1 MNLQMSEGLQLNSR
15 GFPFKG
21 GTKAAPL
28 KSPGGSGLDGRHT
41 RQNAQAP
48 ETRNGCGPLEIL
60 ASLAS
65 KRGPCMRLVP
75 ERGVPQEEHH
85 RVAIGSLTDWD
96 AARVFLEVVRCG
108 SFRSAAERLELS
120 INVVRRRIDDFER
133 QIGATL
139 FTRDVH
145 GTRLTDEGALVV
157 SAVERMEA
165 ASFDL
170 LRAGNSVTN
179 TLSGEVRVAITEGLG
194 TFWLAPRLVEFQQ
207 SFPNILVDLHC
218 AMRSADVSRH
228 EADVAI
234 HLSRPAA
241 LDVKLVRLGR
251 IHLMFFASQ
260 KYIETYGAPK
270 TVDELVKHRLVM
282 QVAEQTAAKEAF
294 ESLFPGLSERDL
306 LVMKTNVS
314 SANYWAVANGAGI
327 GVFPTYACALGGK
340 MIPLEIELRRPYD
353 IWLSYHPSSGRIPRV
368 RHMIDWLVDAFNP
381 AKFPWFKDEFIHPSE
396 FKAVY
401 KGEPLTHLFGGFSTG
416 RTVEPE

>member
-1 MNLQMSEGLQLNSR
+1 
-15 GFPFKG
+15 
-21 GTKAAPL
+21 
-28 KSPGGSGLDGRHT
+28 
-41 RQNAQAP
+41 
-48 ETRNGCGPLEIL
+48 
-60 ASLAS
+60 
-65 KRGPCMRLVP
+65 MRLVL
-75 ERGVPQEEHH
+75 ERSVPQEE
-85 RVAIGSLTDWD
+85 RDKVARASLTDWD

-120 INVVRRRIDDFER
+120 INGVRRRIDDFER

-145 GTRLTDEGALVV
+145 GTRLTEEGSLIV

-170 LRAGNSVTN
+170 LRAGSSVTN

-228 EADVAI
+228 EADIAI

-251 IHLMFFASQ
+251 MHLMFLASR
-260 KYIETYGAPK
+260 KYLDTFGAP
-270 TVDELVKHRLVM
+270 TTPEELVKHRLVM
-282 QVAEQTAAKEAF
+282 QVTDQIAAKEAF
-294 ESLFPGLSERDL
+294 ESLFPGYSPRDL
-306 LVMKTNVS
+306 VVIKTNLS
-314 SANYWAVANGAGI
+314 SAHYWAVANGAGI

-340 MIPLEIELRRPYD
+340 MIPLEIELRRPFD
-353 IWLSYHPSSGRIPRV
+353 IWLSYHPCSGRIPGV
-368 RHMIDWLVDAFNP
+368 RNMIDWLVEAFNP
-381 AKFPWFKDEFIHPSE
+381 AKFPWFKDEFVHPRE

-401 KGEPLTHLFGGFSTG
+401 KGESLTHLFGGFSTEG
-416 RTVEPE
+416 R

>member
-1 MNLQMSEGLQLNSR
+1 
-15 GFPFKG
+15 
-21 GTKAAPL
+21 
-28 KSPGGSGLDGRHT
+28 
-41 RQNAQAP
+41 
-48 ETRNGCGPLEIL
+48 
-60 ASLAS
+60 
-65 KRGPCMRLVP
+65 MRLVV
-75 ERGVPQEEHH
+75 ERGVPQEEHPK
-85 RVAIGSLTDWD
+85 VAIGSLTDWD

-108 SFRSAAERLELS
+108 SFRSAAERLDLS
-120 INVVRRRIDDFER
+120 INVVRRRINDFER

-145 GTRLTDEGALVV
+145 GTRLTDEGSLVV

-170 LRAGNSVTN
+170 LRASNSVTN
-179 TLSGEVRVAITEGLG
+179 TLSGEVRVAVTEGLG

-251 IHLMFFASQ
+251 MHLMFFASE

-270 TVDELVKHRLVM
+270 TTEELVKHRLVM
-282 QVAEQTAAKEAF
+282 QVADEIAAKETF
-294 ESLFPGLSERDL
+294 ESWFPGYSPKDL

-314 SANYWAVANGAGI
+314 SAHYWAVANGAGI
-327 GVFPTYACALGGK
+327 GVFPTYGWALGGK
-340 MIPLEIELRRPYD
+340 IVPLEIPLRQPFD
-353 IWLSYHPSSGRIPRV
+353 IWLSYHPGSGRIPRV
-368 RHMIDWLVDAFNP
+368 RRMIDWLVEAFNP
-381 AKFPWFKDEFIHPSE
+381 VRFPWFKDEFVHPSE
-396 FKAVY
+396 FEAAY
-401 KGEPLTHLFGGFSTG
+401 KGDSLTHLFGGFSTDEG
-416 RTVEPE
+416 R

>member
-1 MNLQMSEGLQLNSR
+1 
-15 GFPFKG
+15 
-21 GTKAAPL
+21 
-28 KSPGGSGLDGRHT
+28 
-41 RQNAQAP
+41 
-48 ETRNGCGPLEIL
+48 
-60 ASLAS
+60 
-65 KRGPCMRLVP
+65 MRLVL
-75 ERGVPQEEHH
+75 ERGVPQEE
-85 RVAIGSLTDWD
+85 RDKVALGSLTDWD

-120 INVVRRRIDDFER
+120 INGVRRRIDDFER

-145 GTRLTDEGALVV
+145 GTRLTEEGSLVV

-170 LRAGNSVTN
+170 LRAGSSVTN

-228 EADVAI
+228 EADIAI

-251 IHLMFFASQ
+251 MHLMFFASR
-260 KYIETYGAPK
+260 KYLDTYGAP
-270 TVDELVKHRLVM
+270 TTAEELVKHRLVM
-282 QVAEQTAAKEAF
+282 QVTDQSAAKEAF
-294 ESLFPGLSERDL
+294 ESLFPGYSPRDL

-314 SANYWAVANGAGI
+314 SAHYWAVANGAGI

-340 MIPLEIELRRPYD
+340 MIPLEIELRRPFD
-353 IWLSYHPSSGRIPRV
+353 IWLSYHPGTGRIPRV
-368 RHMIDWLVDAFNP
+368 RHMIDWLVEAFNP
-381 AKFPWFKDEFIHPSE
+381 AKFPWFKDEFVHPRE

-401 KGEPLTHLFGGFSTG
+401 KGESLTHLFGGFSTEG
-416 RTVEPE
+416 R